1 MLIDFQI
8 VAVLFVHA
16 MLSSRIVRNLL
27 ALSVVCHLP
36 KSTICL
42 IKSKSRKSLHLQC
55 PSNST
60 LDFVNFVSKSF
71 NTMPAVNP
79 LKFLGQEEAQAID
92 NELFSEYAF
101 SVDQLMELAGLS
113 CAHAVARS
121 YPITAHNHNSN
132 VLVLCGPG
140 NNGGDGLVC
149 ARHLSL
155 FGYTPSILYP
165 KRTNR
170 LLYNNL
176 VTQCEKMGIEF
187 IEEMPH
193 EDDIEATYRCIVDA
207 IFGFSFNSGSGVRA
221 PFDTIM
227 ATLSQLDETP
237 ICSIDIPSGWDVENG
252 DPNGKYFKP
261 DMLISLT
268 APKRCA
274 AFFQGRFHYLGG
286 RFVPKALEEKYQLNL
301 PKYPGTDCIIPL

>member
-1 MLIDFQI
+1 
-8 VAVLFVHA
+8 
-16 MLSSRIVRNLL
+16 MLSGKLVRKLL
-27 ALSVVCHLP
+27 TLSVVCHLP
-36 KSTICL
+36 QSTLCSAKL
-42 IKSKSRKSLHLQC
+42 EKNLQLQC
-55 PSNST
+55 KNNST
-60 LDFVNFVSKSF
+60 SAFWKFEKYNLA
-71 NTMPAVNP
+71 TMPAVNP

-92 NELFSEYAF
+92 NELFTEYAF

-113 CAHAVARS
+113 CAHAVSRS
-121 YPITAHNHNSN
+121 YPLTPHQSNGN
-132 VLVLCGPG
+132 VLVICGPG

-170 LLYNNL
+170 PLYNNL

-187 IEEMPH
+187 IKEIPN

-207 IFGFSFNSGSGVRA
+207 IFGFSFKSGSGIRA
-221 PFDTIM
+221 PFHTIM
-227 ATLSQLDETP
+227 DTLSQLDETP
-237 ICSIDIPSGWDVENG
+237 ICSIDIPSGWDVESG
-252 DPNGKYFKP
+252 DVEDKYFKP

-274 AFFQGRFHYLGG
+274 ALFQGRFHYLGG

-301 PKYPGTDCIIPL
+301 PKYPGTDCIIQL